1 MEGSAIWMATGCNP
15 AAFGHWGFES
25 HSGHF
30 LGKER
35 LVMEDTIFRYNAV
48 TQFGELLEIV
58 EVHDEHNTV
67 TAHMA
72 AEYMDG
78 KYLDM
83 EVDYTKYY

>member
-1 MEGSAIWMATGCNP
+1 
-15 AAFGHWGFES
+15 
-25 HSGHF
+25 
-30 LGKER
+30 
-35 LVMEDTIFRYNAV
+35 MEDTIFRYNAV